1 MDNAAA
7 KVELRKL
14 IRDFRR
20 CGDRRRLHLAE
31 RALQDLTDTAVA
43 RKAADRSCLKV
54 KYWLNAA
61 RKARDRVT
69 KADMTNRRLMRRLII
84 RFHSA
89 FEAAWGEWDTFQ
101 RLIKAEERTLAK
113 CERAISR
120 LTGKELSANA
130 HRTSKKKLLSEFGIR
145 HA

>member
-7 KVELRKL
+7 KTELRKL

-20 CGDRRRLHLAE
+20 CGDRPRLHLAE
-31 RALQDLTDTAVA
+31 RALHDLTETAVA
-43 RKAADRSCLKV
+43 GKAADRSCLKV
-54 KYWLNAA
+54 ENRLNAA
-61 RKARDRVT
+61 REARDRVA
-69 KADMTNRRLMRRLII
+69 KADMTNRRLMRLLII
-84 RFHSA
+84 RFHAA
-89 FEAAWGEWDTFQ
+89 FEAVWDEWDTFQ
-101 RLIKAEERTLAK
+101 RLIKVEERTLAK

-130 HRTSKKKLLSEFGIR
+130 HRTSNKKLLSGFGIG